1 MIDFFGKSFNLLAI
15 YLNISEWL
23 LSANFNKTLVLVISL
38 LAIIWWAMK
47 IYQTYIETKRFKLK
61 NRKDN
66 EPRN

>member
-1 MIDFFGKSFNLLAI
+1 MLDFFGKSLNLLAI

>member
-1 MIDFFGKSFNLLAI
+1 MLDFFGKSFNFLAI
-15 YLNISEWL
+15 YMNISGWL
-23 LSANFNKTLVLVISL
+23 LSVHFNRLLVLVISL